1 MNQKLS
7 MLLLVAGTW
16 TVVAAAG
23 GDETSKELD
32 KLNGTWKVVY
42 DEDSGKKRPV
52 DPKETLAARFQS
64 SQCLTAVCRCD
75 SLRKLVGVPTGGAV

>member
-32 KLNGTWKVVY
+32 KLKGTWKVVY
-42 DEDSGKKRPV
+42 EED
-52 DPKETLAARFQS
+52 
-64 SQCLTAVCRCD
+64 CLRE
-75 SLRKLVGVPTGGAV
+75 LVGVPTTGAV